1 MGSIS
6 DYQYEEYVTEK
17 GYNAKD
23 LIGKDGIEASM
34 ESYLKGVDG
43 VKSVRVNSSG
53 DYISTISETD
63 PVAGKNVYL
72 TIDLE
77 LQKTA
82 ESALAQAIQA
92 VQTGSTFRGE
102 YGSTRMSKFANCGSG
117 AAVAI
122 DVETGDVLGHGQ
134 LSGLRSQ
141 YFCRGNNYRG
151 LGFGTEHQPERSSG
165 RLLLCIMSLLRL
177 LYSRVLPLSRLRL

>member
-1 MGSIS
+1 
-6 DYQYEEYVTEK
+6 
-17 GYNAKD
+17 
-23 LIGKDGIEASM
+23 M

-72 TIDLE
+72 TVDLE

-122 DVETGDVLGHGQ
+122 DVETGDVLAMASYPDYDPNIFAEGIT
-134 LSGLRSQ
+134 
-141 YFCRGNNYRG
+141 
-151 LGFGTEHQPERSSG
+151 TEDWASVQSTNREIFW
-165 RLLLCIMSLLRL
+165 RLLLCIMSPLRL
-177 LYSRVLPLSRLRL
+177 LCSRVLPLSQLRL